1 MKKLILIA
9 LLFAMSEASAGNK
22 FHRALSIEQICAKGF
37 QFIHSAPST
46 DKKSTRWVFYMA
58 IKLIPEDSLP
68 VYVDVGEKPS
78 EAELEIATI
87 AAVSEARVIQAL
99 LEKAA
104 AEKAPENSPKLYY

>member
-9 LLFAMSEASAGNK
+9 LLCAMSEASAENK
-22 FHRALSIEQICAKGF
+22 FHGALSIEQICAKGF
-37 QFIHSAPST
+37 QFIRSAPST